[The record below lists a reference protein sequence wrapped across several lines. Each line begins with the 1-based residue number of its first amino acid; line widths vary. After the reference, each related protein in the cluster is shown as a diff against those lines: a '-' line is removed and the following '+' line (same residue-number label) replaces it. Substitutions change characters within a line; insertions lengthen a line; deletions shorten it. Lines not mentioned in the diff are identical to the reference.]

1 MKLWD
6 RLTPRETEIAELLL
20 QGKQWVE
27 IADRLG
33 IAHRTMK
40 AYARIMYLKCGLY
53 NDPRKLLH
61 IQLVVALVY
70 ERWPE
75 LNPLNPKKVDP

>member
-6 RLTPRETEIAELLL
+6 RFTPREAEIAELLIK
-20 QGKQWVE
+20 GKPWVD
-27 IADRLG
+27 IARELG
-33 IAHRTMK
+33 MSHRTIK
-40 AYARIMYLKCGLY
+40 THSRWMYLKCGFVDASRL
-53 NDPRKLLH
+53 RH

-75 LNPLNPKKVDP
+75 LNPRIPKKAGP